1 MMMLIV
7 IAACVLALAL
17 SFEYS
22 ITDPVGSRL
31 SRFIPI
37 DVEAESES
45 AEQKKK
51 LDLIRRGLKLV
62 DPSFARGEP
71 MLRALGVTSLKGL
84 VAAET
89 AKLAGAAA
97 FAWTVSRLDDTVVGP
112 ELVEWGTPIAA
123 FVLFIVMVNRI
134 VESASL
140 RRRKWIRQE
149 LVLGV
154 EILCVLL
161 EGGQSLDQAFRS
173 FYEISAR
180 ALPRLAPIQRT
191 LITELNNG
199 VSYAKA
205 YEHWAENVDA
215 DEARP
220 LASLFIDSLIHGTEL
235 VPHLKQF
242 SLNITE
248 QRIAATRA
256 TIGVKSS
263 QLTVVMMVFFVP
275 TILGL
280 VMAPAIAGIAA
291 TLGGLR

>member
-1 MMMLIV
+1 MLLLIA
-7 IAACVLALAL
+7 IAACVIALAL
-17 SFEYS
+17 GCEFR

-31 SRFIPI
+31 SRFVPI
-37 DVEAESES
+37 DVEADSKPAS
-45 AEQKKK
+45 QKKI

-62 DPSFARGEP
+62 DPTFARGEP
-71 MLRALGVTSLKGL
+71 MLRSLGVISPQGL

-89 AKLAGAAA
+89 GKLVGAAM
-97 FAWTVSRLDDTVVGP
+97 FAWTISLLGHSLRGFEIVQRGAPL
-112 ELVEWGTPIAA
+112 AA
-123 FVLFIVMVNRI
+123 FFLFVVMVNQL
-134 VESASL
+134 VKAASL

-180 ALPRLAPIQRT
+180 ALPHLAPIQRT
-191 LITELNNG
+191 LISELNNG
-199 VSYAKA
+199 VTYAKA

-220 LASLFIDSLIHGTEL
+220 LATLFIDSLIHGTEL
-235 VPHLKQF
+235 APHLKQF
-242 SLNITE
+242 SLDVTE
-248 QRIAATRA
+248 QRIAAARA

-263 QLTVVMMVFFVP
+263 QLTVVMIVFFLP

-291 TLGGLR
+291 TLRGL